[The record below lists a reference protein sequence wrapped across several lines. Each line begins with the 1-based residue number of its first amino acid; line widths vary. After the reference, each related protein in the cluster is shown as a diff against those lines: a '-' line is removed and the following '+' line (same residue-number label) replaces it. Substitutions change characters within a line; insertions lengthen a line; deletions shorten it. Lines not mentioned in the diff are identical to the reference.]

1 VSKTKTRWT
10 REFKLRALSRLDE
23 TVSVAALAEELG
35 VGRERLYEWRR
46 KYRSG
51 GAEALRE
58 LGRPLNS
65 SRRFDEIS
73 AAPLSAAPLSAA
85 PLSAAPLSAA
95 PLSAAIVS
103 ASRIAELERK
113 IGQQQ
118 LDLDFF
124 RAALRHVR
132 GQRLKKGE
140 PGETPSTR

>member
-1 VSKTKTRWT
+1 VSKSKTRWT
-10 REFKLRALSRLDE
+10 REFKLRALSRLAE
-23 TVSVAALAEELG
+23 AVSVAALAEELG
-35 VGRERLYEWRR
+35 VGQERLYEWRR

-58 LGRPLNS
+58 MGRPLNS
-65 SRRFDEIS
+65 SR
-73 AAPLSAAPLSAA
+73 PLEE
-85 PLSAAPLSAA
+85 
-95 PLSAAIVS
+95 VS
-103 ASRIAELERK
+103 AVPSSDATISERRIAELERK

-132 GQRLKKGE
+132 DQRLKQGE

>member
-23 TVSVAALAEELG
+23 TVSVAALAEDLG

-51 GAEALRE
+51 GAAALRE
-58 LGRPLNS
+58 MGRPLNS
-65 SRRFDEIS
+65 SRGFDEVS
-73 AAPLSAAPLSAA
+73 AAPSSD
-85 PLSAAPLSAA
+85 ST
-95 PLSAAIVS
+95 VS
-103 ASRIAELERK
+103 EMRIAELERK

-124 RAALRHVR
+124 RAALRQVR
-132 GQRLKKGE
+132 ERRLKKGE